1 MKNILEDFNFSLL
14 ENFSTSAEGEY
25 NQYLKNHIHGVK
37 DAYNYIKEN
46 IPELLEKL
54 EISIEE
60 MDKQIEMHD
69 KSKYSPDEFSQ
80 YADHWFGRIENGK
93 RVKKDE
99 HSPEYDSAWKHH
111 YENNPHHEE
120 YWGKD
125 KDMPYSCILEM
136 ICDWWSFSF
145 KKGDLYEII
154 SFWHDKRGEKSK
166 NISPATIEKIDEI
179 LEKIGL
185 YLQKYSNA
193 DLNSL
198 TEAFENPLL
207 LEAVYFNLKN
217 IIDTQKFKDIEKLI
231 RGSQKILIV
240 RHISPDADA
249 IGAAKTM
256 HSAIKKKYPKKEVIL
271 GNENTREELTQKDL
285 LIILDLGVKERIAA
299 EYLGDPKI
307 VRIDHHLTGMIG
319 DVVIELPDSGSTC
332 ELVTLF
338 LEDQNYQI
346 DRKMAEDLFKGIIT
360 DTGRM
365 QYSLSN
371 TTLTAMSILR
381 DTGIDY
387 KRVYNQ
393 MYVKDE
399 VSLKSKSYILS
410 NYKKTPN
417 GVAYLF
423 LDHERTSKAG
433 IDMHKTAQQVYEMGE
448 IKGCP
453 IWVIIS
459 EKNKKNLTMR
469 VRSRVIPINKIAGEF
484 GGGGHDNAAG
494 IKVSSRDEVKKVLMR
509 LDKYLAEYKR
519 DKDPLLESV
528 SVKKEYDGK
537 ELEIQLDADVDLK

>member
-80 YADHWFGRIENGK
+80 YADHWFGKIENGK

-154 SFWHDKRGEKSK
+154 SFWHDKRGEKSVYMSEK
-166 NISPATIEKIDEI
+166 TMKTIDNI
-179 LEKIGL
+179 LEIIAL
-185 YLQKYSNA
+185 HLQKYSNI

-198 TEAFENPLL
+198 SEA
-207 LEAVYFNLKN
+207 LKN
-217 IIDTQKFKDIEKLI
+217 ITLTESTKFNIKNIIETQKFKEIEKLI
-231 RGSQKILIV
+231 HGSQKILIV

-249 IGAAKTM
+249 IGAAKTLKL
-256 HSAIKKKYPKKEVIL
+256 AIEKKYPKKEVIL
-271 GNENTREELTQKDL
+271 GNENSREELTQKDL

-299 EYLGDPKI
+299 EYIGNPKTI
-307 VRIDHHLTGMIG
+307 RIDHHLTGMLA
-319 DVVIELPDSGSTC
+319 DVVIELPDAGSTC
-332 ELVTLF
+332 ELITLF
-338 LEDQNYQI
+338 LEEQKYQI
-346 DRKMAEDLFKGIIT
+346 DKKMAELLFKGIIT

-365 QYSLSN
+365 QYSLSD
-371 TTLTAMSILR
+371 TTLAAMSILKNI
-381 DTGIDY
+381 GIDY
-387 KRVYNQ
+387 KKIYNQ
-393 MYVKDE
+393 MYVKDDI
-399 VSLKSKSYILS
+399 SIKSKAYILS
-410 NYKKTPN
+410 NYKTTPN

-423 LDHERTSKAG
+423 LDRERTSKAG
-433 IDMHKTAQQVYEMGE
+433 IDMNKTSQQVYEMGE

-459 EKNKKNLTMR
+459 EKNRENITMR
-469 VRSRVIPINKIAGEF
+469 VRSRVVPINKIANEF
-484 GGGGHDNAAG
+484 GGGGHDNASG
-494 IKVSSRDEVKKVLMR
+494 IKVSSREEVKKVLMR
-509 LDKYLAEYKR
+509 LDSELLNYK
-519 DKDPLLESV
+519 KSNGKLL
-528 SVKKEYDGK
+528 
-537 ELEIQLDADVDLK
+537 